1 MKINSKVVKFFNA
14 CPVVMVAATGVV
26 DAHELTIKVVNPKSY
41 DVKGVVVYATPL
53 MEIADLKPNTEQ
65 LYIDQVDTS
74 FAPYVAV
81 LQKGQTINFVN
92 KDDITHHI
100 YSVSG
105 ENRFEFKVKAGDQ
118 SSTPNLMASEEV
130 AMGCNIHDWMSGYA
144 LVVDTPFFGK
154 TNQSGEVT
162 LDLPQIGQY
171 QITVWHPQL
180 DVDSNRV
187 SQTYSLRQGSQR
199 LKVELPRKLL
209 PIPEQ
214 SGQDDFDFLEG
225 Y

>member
-1 MKINSKVVKFFNA
+1 M
-14 CPVVMVAATGVV
+14 AAVIFTVPLS
-26 DAHELTIKVVNPKSY
+26 ALANELTIIVKNPSQ
-41 DVKGVVVYATPL
+41 DLVKNIVVYVTP
-53 MEIADLKPNTEQ
+53 EQHIDDLQPNTKP
-65 LYIDQVDTS
+65 LYIDQIDKK
-74 FAPYVAV
+74 FAPYITV
-81 LQKGQTINFVN
+81 LQRGQAINFAN

-105 ENRFEFKVKAGDQ
+105 ENRFEFKIKKGHEK
-118 SSTPNLMASEEV
+118 STQKLNAVEEV

-154 TNQSGEVT
+154 TNEEGKLT
-162 LDLPQIGQY
+162 LSLPQAGAY
-171 QITVWHPQL
+171 TVTIWHPQL
-180 DVDSNRV
+180 DVQGNRISEPV
-187 SQTYSLRQGSQR
+187 QLTQSSSEFQMT
-199 LKVELPRKLL
+199 LPKSLL

>member
-1 MKINSKVVKFFNA
+1 MATVFFTVPLSVLANELIITVK
-14 CPVVMVAATGVV
+14 
-26 DAHELTIKVVNPKSY
+26 NPSE
-41 DVKGVVVYATPL
+41 DLVKNIVVYVTPEEHIDNL
-53 MEIADLKPNTEQ
+53 LPNTKP
-65 LYIDQVDTS
+65 LYINQVDKK
-74 FAPYVAV
+74 FAPYITV
-81 LQKGQTINFVN
+81 LQRGQAINFVN

-105 ENRFEFKVKAGDQ
+105 ENRFEFKIKKGHEK
-118 SSTPNLMASEEV
+118 STQKLNAVEEV

-154 TNQSGEVT
+154 TNEDGKLMIS
-162 LDLPQIGQY
+162 LPHGGAY
-171 QITVWHPQL
+171 SVTVWHPQL
-180 DVDSNRV
+180 DVKDNRI
-187 SQTYSLRQGSQR
+187 SQQVQLTNSSS
-199 LKVELPRKLL
+199 ELQIKLPKSLL